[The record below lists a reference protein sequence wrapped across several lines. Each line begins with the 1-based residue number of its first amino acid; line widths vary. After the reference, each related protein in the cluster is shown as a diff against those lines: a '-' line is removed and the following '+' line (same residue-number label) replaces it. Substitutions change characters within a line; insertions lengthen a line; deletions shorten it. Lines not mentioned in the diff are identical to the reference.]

1 MLTAYTNEPP
11 SILMAFALEPM
22 DPGDLAQLT
31 EAIARAVRVSSPWMS
46 AAEAAEYLRC
56 PVSRV
61 RKLTSTRE
69 LPCEHDGSRVLYHRD
84 KLDGYLRAGGA
95 ISP

>member
-1 MLTAYTNEPP
+1 
-11 SILMAFALEPM
+11 MALAVERMHP
-22 DPGDLAQLT
+22 DDLQ
-31 EAIARAVRVSSPWMS
+31 AIMRAVRVASPWLS

-56 PVSRV
+56 PVSRI
-61 RKLTSTRE
+61 RKLTMTHE

-84 KLDGYLRAGGA
+84 ELEKFLLAGGA